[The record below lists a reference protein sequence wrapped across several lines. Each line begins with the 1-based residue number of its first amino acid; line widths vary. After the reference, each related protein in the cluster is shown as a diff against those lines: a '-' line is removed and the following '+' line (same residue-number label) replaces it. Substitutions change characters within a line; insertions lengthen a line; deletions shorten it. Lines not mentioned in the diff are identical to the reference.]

1 MTLRCSLTRG
11 IKAAPPATRRQR
23 CPFRREAPMTQQR
36 RVLGG
41 ILASAVLALAVAT
54 CATAQGMKVSSD
66 PVADRQRLMKLTGAS
81 WADIQA
87 KTKAGNIEAIA
98 VNAETLA
105 VNAMHIPALFPEGS
119 LSEKSSAK
127 PEIWQK
133 WPEFQAAAKNLESM
147 AEKLRDAARAKD
159 AAAVEALV
167 KEFGP
172 KACGSCHTPFRKPPR
187 T

>member
-1 MTLRCSLTRG
+1 MTYVRKLQIG
-11 IKAAPPATRRQR
+11 
-23 CPFRREAPMTQQR
+23 M
-36 RVLGG
+36 LGCG
-41 ILASAVLALAVAT
+41 VLALALVT
-54 CATAQGMKVSSD
+54 CATAQGMKMSSD

-87 KTKAGNIEAIA
+87 KAKAGNIEAIA

-105 VNAMHIPALFPEGS
+105 INAMHIPALFPAGS
-119 LSEKSSAK
+119 LTEKSSAK
-127 PEIWQK
+127 PEIWEK
-133 WPEFQAAAKNLESM
+133 WADFEASAKNLSSM
-147 AEKLRDAARAKD
+147 AEKLRDASRAKD

-167 KEFGP
+167 KDFGP